1 MKDDMATKV
10 NMDRHIREGWT
21 VGAFIRELAP
31 QVEMI
36 MSGQSWREPFR
47 NKQELADWCRD
58 NQPYYKYQ
66 AENAVSSFFYYM
78 WNAWSE
84 EECRTVFKEMYPH
97 FWEKWSLMTDKGVF
111 GASERFYAELTDH
124 YREKLVERAVSL
136 YDGKA
141 RRKLPDDSRIRV
153 CSDCGS
159 AEIEIQAWV
168 DVNTNEYHSDVDD
181 DIWCSRCADNVE
193 TCSRQSFLEKM
204 QEWWK
209 SNNTEA
215 LEYLTGL
222 KASDFPSDDSGQ
234 TFAEAADEWWNGKS
248 YDGKRD
254 IYLANN

>member
-1 MKDDMATKV
+1 M
-10 NMDRHIREGWT
+10 
-21 VGAFIRELAP
+21 
-31 QVEMI
+31 
-36 MSGQSWREPFR
+36 
-47 NKQELADWCRD
+47 
-58 NQPYYKYQ
+58 KYQ

-168 DVNTNEYHSDVDD
+168 DVNTNEYHSDVDN

>member
-1 MKDDMATKV
+1 MESDDGQGC
-10 NMDRHIREGWT
+10 IRS
-21 VGAFIRELAP
+21 L
-31 QVEMI
+31 
-36 MSGQSWREPFR
+36 
-47 NKQELADWCRD
+47 
-58 NQPYYKYQ
+58 
-66 AENAVSSFFYYM
+66 
-78 WNAWSE
+78 
-84 EECRTVFKEMYPH
+84 RTV
-97 FWEKWSLMTDKGVF
+97 LCGTDGP
-111 GASERFYAELTDH
+111 DH